1 MIILKPAAAAE
12 LDLLENTYT
21 GEKSTKRGPLHLYFK
36 ENDPSMQSC
45 AVVAELSGRPCTV
58 LRSSRLVAAAGT
70 KSRQI
75 ATIMIGDYLV
85 QKHDMAN
92 NN

>member
-45 AVVAELSGRPCTV
+45 AVVTELSGRPCSVAFKQTRRRCRYKKPTDCDHHDWR
-58 LRSSRLVAAAGT
+58 LPGTETRSG
-70 KSRQI
+70 
-75 ATIMIGDYLV
+75 
-85 QKHDMAN
+85 
-92 NN
+92 

>member
-1 MIILKPAAAAE
+1 
-12 LDLLENTYT
+12 
-21 GEKSTKRGPLHLYFK
+21 
-36 ENDPSMQSC
+36 MQSC
-45 AVVAELSGRPCTV
+45 AAVTELSGRPCTV

-85 QKHDMAN
+85 QKHDLAN